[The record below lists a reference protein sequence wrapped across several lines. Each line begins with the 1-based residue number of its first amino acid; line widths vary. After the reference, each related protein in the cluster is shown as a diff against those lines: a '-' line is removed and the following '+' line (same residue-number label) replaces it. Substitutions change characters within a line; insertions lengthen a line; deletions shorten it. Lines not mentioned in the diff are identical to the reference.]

1 MSRTKAKVNLDLKGH
16 SIARGDTVFTYDIA
30 EDTWEKL
37 AERDQR
43 VLLHGF
49 ARYVADAVAG
59 MTLKDG
65 YTAEERMTAMV
76 KKAQEINAGIFR
88 VKAEGNAKFRTVLQS
103 AATCSTKGELKVLRK
118 LGIATKDQLEK
129 LAGLEKAK

>member
-1 MSRTKAKVNLDLKGH
+1 MSRTKAKVNLDLINH
-16 SIARGDTVFTYDIA
+16 SIARGDTVFVYDVA
-30 EDTWEKL
+30 ETVWKML

-65 YTAEERMTAMV
+65 YTEEERMATMV
-76 KKAQEINAGIFR
+76 KKAGEINAGTFR
-88 VKAEGNAKFRTVLQS
+88 VKGEGNIKFKTVLQS
-103 AATCSTKGELKVLRK
+103 AATCSTKSELRVLQK
-118 LGIATKDQLEK
+118 LGIATKSQLEK
-129 LAGLEKAK
+129 LAGFEKAK

>member
-1 MSRTKAKVNLDLKGH
+1 MARTKAKVNLDLKGH

-30 EDTWEKL
+30 EGTWRML

-76 KKAQEINAGIFR
+76 EKAREINEGVFR
-88 VKAEGNAKFRTVLQS
+88 VKAEGNARFRTVLQS
-103 AATCSTKGELKVLRK
+103 AATCSTKSELKVLQK
-118 LGIATKDQLEK
+118 LGIATKSQLEK

>member
-1 MSRTKAKVNLDLKGH
+1 MARTKTKVNLDLINH
-16 SIARGDTVFTYDIA
+16 SIARNDTVFTYDITK
-30 EDTWEKL
+30 EVWRML

-76 KKAQEINAGIFR
+76 KKAGEINAGVFH
-88 VKAEGNAKFRTVLQS
+88 VKSEGSVKFRAVLQS
-103 AATCSTKGELKVLRK
+103 ASTCSTKDELRVLQK
-118 LGIATKDQLEK
+118 LGIATKSQLEK

>member
-1 MSRTKAKVNLDLKGH
+1 MARTKAKISLDLKGH
-16 SIARGDTVFTYDIA
+16 GITISGTVLTYKIA
-30 EDTWEKL
+30 EDAWEML
-37 AERDQR
+37 AEKDRR

-49 ARYVADAVAG
+49 AQYVTDAAAG
-59 MTLKDG
+59 MTLKSG
-65 YTAEERMTAMV
+65 FTPEERTAARV
-76 KKAQEINAGIFR
+76 KKAQEINAGVFR